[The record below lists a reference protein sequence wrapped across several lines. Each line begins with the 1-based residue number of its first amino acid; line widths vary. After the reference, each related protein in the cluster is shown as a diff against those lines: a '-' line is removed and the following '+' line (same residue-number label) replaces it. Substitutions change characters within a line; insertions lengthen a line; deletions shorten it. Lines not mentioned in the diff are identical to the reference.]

1 MEAPTAKAAP
11 KPTAQPAA
19 GKSLLAGSISIA
31 AAAPVKTAMPKLQA
45 EVRQLTQEDLERYWN
60 EVATELQ
67 LGELMKDA
75 TVKLG
80 EQVRL
85 GEKPG
90 LIEVD
95 AQTTYF
101 HDEFKPHKTEVL
113 EALRAKTGMR
123 MLDCK
128 VNQLFV
134 DKDEVIYSPDEKY
147 KAMLQEHPAMMAMRK
162 LFPNIDF

>member
-1 MEAPTAKAAP
+1 
-11 KPTAQPAA
+11 
-19 GKSLLAGSISIA
+19 
-31 AAAPVKTAMPKLQA
+31 MPKLKA
-45 EVRQLTQEDLERYWN
+45 EVKQLTQEDLERYWN

-67 LGELMKDA
+67 LTDLMKYA
-75 TVKLG
+75 SVKLG
-80 EQVRL
+80 EQH
-85 GEKPG
+85 GT
-90 LIEVD
+90 IEID

-101 HDEFKPHKTEVL
+101 HEDFKPHKTDVL

-134 DKDEVIYSPDEKY
+134 GKEEVIYSPDEKY
-147 KAMLQEHPAMMAMRK
+147 KAMLQENPSMLAMRK